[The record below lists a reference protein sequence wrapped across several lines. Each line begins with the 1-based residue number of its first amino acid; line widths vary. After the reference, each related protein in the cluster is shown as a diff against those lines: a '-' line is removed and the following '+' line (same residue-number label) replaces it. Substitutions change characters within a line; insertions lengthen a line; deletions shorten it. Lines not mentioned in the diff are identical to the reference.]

1 MIWAFGFTSMLVTY
15 ALWSL
20 VITCYERSSRYLE
33 AVVVTSIAV
42 VLQSFVVLPGRR
54 RFRLMRPVSAGDEV
68 DRFQA
73 LNETYV
79 WGRAAGVRQLWFVP
93 MWAATFF
100 AIVSAL
106 AGAHGMRVVQ
116 YAIVG
121 GAMGIVTT
129 LISYHTFMEGLL
141 RPVRAALAGDSGIGD
156 ALPRSR
162 PTFAWWLEVSMLSA
176 VCNFTTAGG
185 RRRFRRRAGGP
196 ANSGG
201 RSEIASR

>member
-1 MIWAFGFTSMLVTY
+1 MDRIWQWAWDRFGARYPWVIWAFGFTSMLVTY

-54 RFRLMRPVSAGDEV
+54 RFRLMRPASAGDEV

-79 WGRAAGVRQLWFVP
+79 WGRAAGIRQLWFVP

-100 AIVSAL
+100 AIVIAL

-129 LISYHTFMEGLL
+129 LISVHTFMEGL
-141 RPVRAALAGDSGIGD
+141 
-156 ALPRSR
+156 
-162 PTFAWWLEVSMLSA
+162 
-176 VCNFTTAGG
+176 
-185 RRRFRRRAGGP
+185 
-196 ANSGG
+196 
-201 RSEIASR
+201 